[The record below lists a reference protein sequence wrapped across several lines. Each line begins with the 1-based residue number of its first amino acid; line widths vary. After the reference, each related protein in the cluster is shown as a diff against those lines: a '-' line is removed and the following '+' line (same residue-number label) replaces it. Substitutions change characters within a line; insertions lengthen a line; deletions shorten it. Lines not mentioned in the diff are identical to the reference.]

1 MTSDDV
7 ARDPRDAARD
17 DRGAMLDPREA
28 AHQARIRDELPALA
42 SDLIFFENAGG
53 SQVPACVSDAMRN
66 YMRESY
72 VQLGAG
78 YALSQRATRLV
89 DDAHAFARLFGNAR
103 DHEAIL
109 GPSSTALLNMLAAT
123 LGRVLRPGQEIIL
136 AETGHEA
143 NLGPW
148 KRLEQQGL
156 ILRWWRMD
164 PRSFTCPLDELRA
177 LLSPRTALVAL
188 PHVSNLLGSVVD
200 LAEVT
205 AAAHQVGAEV
215 VADGVAYAPHRAI
228 DLERWDVDWYVY
240 STYKVYGPHMAVL
253 YGKREALARL
263 PGANHFFIPEDQ
275 LAYKFE
281 PGGPNHEGCAG
292 MLALGEYLQRVA
304 GAPAPPGADS
314 GAGGAAAG
322 CDRAVVER
330 AYARME
336 AWERPLLERLIG
348 YLREAPGVRLTG
360 SPVFDQ
366 QRVGTVSFVH
376 ERKSSREIV
385 AAVDRTNIA
394 IRHGHM
400 YAWHL
405 CEALGLDPE
414 DGVVR
419 VSFVH
424 YNTLEEIERFLEV
437 LQAVV

>member
-17 DRGAMLDPREA
+17 PRDAARDARGAILDPREA
-28 AHQARIRDELPALA
+28 AHQALIRGEFPALA
-42 SDLIFFENAGG
+42 GDLIFFENAGG
-53 SQVPACVSDAMRN
+53 SQVPACVSDAMRA

-89 DDAHAFARLFGNAR
+89 DHAHAFARLFGNAR

-164 PRSFTCPLDELRA
+164 PHSFTCPLDGLRE

-188 PHVSNLLGSVVD
+188 PHVSNLLGSIVD
-200 LAEVT
+200 LAEIT
-205 AAAHQVGAEV
+205 AAAHRVGAEV

-228 DLERWDVDWYVY
+228 DLARWGVDWYVY

-253 YGKREALARL
+253 YGRRDALARL
-263 PGANHFFIPEDQ
+263 PGANHFFIPADQ

-292 MLALGEYLQRVA
+292 LLALGEYLQRVA
-304 GAPAPPGADS
+304 
-314 GAGGAAAG
+314 GAAAG

-336 AWERPLLERLIG
+336 AWERPLLERLLG
-348 YLREAPGVRLTG
+348 YLREAPGVRLIG
-360 SPVFDQ
+360 SPVVDHH
-366 QRVGTVSFVH
+366 RVGTVSFVH
-376 ERKSSREIV
+376 ERKSSRDIV

-424 YNTLEEIERFLEV
+424 YNTLEEIERLIEA
-437 LQAVV
+437 LRGVV